1 MKKIREMPLAFCLI
15 MLATASVLAK
25 EVPAGTTLVV
35 RMIDSVD
42 STKNS
47 PGETF
52 RAVLDEPVMVDGET
66 LIPRDADV
74 TTKLISTKRSGKIT
88 GRSELTIDIVNI
100 SFLGRTIDVNTS
112 ESTSTGKSR
121 TRESAVVVGGG
132 AALGAIIGGIAGGG
146 KGAAIGAAS
155 GAGAGTAV
163 QILTRGKQV
172 RVPSESRLHFVL
184 QHPVRL

>member
-1 MKKIREMPLAFCLI
+1 MRKILGTPLALCLTL
-15 MLATASVLAK
+15 LAVGSLPAK
-25 EVPAGTTLVV
+25 EIPAGTTLVV

-42 STKNS
+42 STKHK

-52 RAVLDEPVMVDGET
+52 RSALDEPVIVDGET
-66 LIPRDADV
+66 LIPREAEV
-74 TTKLISTKRSGKIT
+74 LTKLVNVKRSGKIT
-88 GRSELTIDIVNI
+88 GRSELTLDIVTI
-100 SFLGRTIDVNTS
+100 SFQGRTIDVNTG
-112 ESTSTGKSR
+112 ESTSSGKSR

-132 AALGAIIGGIAGGG
+132 AALGAMIGGIAGGG
-146 KGAAIGAAS
+146 KGAAIGAIT

-172 RVPSESRLHFVL
+172 QVPSESRLHFVM